1 METGRPRGDRAASPS
16 IPQRQNHRAERHAS
30 TMPPKFPRHTSAGC
44 EITVEDTT
52 NLMPEINEFTEVVRG
67 HHSSLRYFIRSLGVR
82 SAWVDDLA
90 QEAFLLAYRKW
101 DELDNPA
108 NAGAWLRT
116 IARNLVMNEIT
127 KSNRRQRLLDEN
139 LTTLLIAAEPPEDT
153 PGAAGDQAVREK
165 ALGECLGRLTE
176 RSRGVVLAR
185 YFDDRNSSEIGE
197 ALKMPAATVRKILY
211 HARQTLAECLR
222 GKAIH
227 DPY

>member
-1 METGRPRGDRAASPS
+1 
-16 IPQRQNHRAERHAS
+16 
-30 TMPPKFPRHTSAGC
+30 
-44 EITVEDTT
+44 
-52 NLMPEINEFTEVVRG
+52 MPEINEFTDVVRS

-101 DELDNPA
+101 DELDDPG

-139 LTTLLIAAEPPEDT
+139 LTTLLLAAEPET
-153 PGAAGDQAVREK
+153 RAPGSTGDQAVRER
-165 ALGECLGRLTE
+165 ALGECLKKLSA
-176 RSRGVVLAR
+176 RSRGVVKAR
-185 YFDDRNSSEIGE
+185 YFDDRNSSEIGD
-197 ALKMPAATVRKILY
+197 ALNIPPATVRKILY
-211 HARQTLAECLR
+211 HARQLLADCLK

-227 DPY
+227 DAY